1 MEINNLKAFIQVA
14 ESGSFSTAAEKLF
27 LTQPA
32 VSKRISTLES
42 ELNVSLFD
50 RISRQ
55 ATLTDAGRTL
65 LPLAEKL
72 IIEISDLKRVVTN
85 HSGEVSGQL
94 AMGTS
99 HHIGLHR
106 LPNILKQY
114 SADYPKVQLD
124 IQFMD
129 SESACAAVEQGKL
142 ELAVITLPNELPSK
156 LRQIEFWQDPLHVVV
171 ASDHPLAQQAEVDM
185 EYLLQYPAVLPGR
198 GTYTREILEQ
208 AVSNANGQIHCGL
221 STNYLETLKMMCA
234 IGLGWSLL
242 PESMLDSEDFVSLDI
257 EGISLLRHLGAV
269 THTQRTLSNAAGAML
284 NSCLKTAQCR

>member
-14 ESGSFSTAAEKLF
+14 ESGSFSMAAEELF

-32 VSKRISTLES
+32 VSKRISALES
-42 ELNVSLFD
+42 ELNVLLFD

-55 ATLTDAGRTL
+55 ATLTNAGRAL
-65 LPLAEKL
+65 LPRAKKL

-85 HSGEVSGQL
+85 HSGKVSGLL

-106 LPNILKQY
+106 LPDILKQY
-114 SADYPKVQLD
+114 IADYPKVQLGV
-124 IQFMD
+124 QFMD
-129 SESACAAVEQGKL
+129 SESACAAVKQGKL

-156 LRQIEFWQDPLHVVV
+156 LRQIKFWQDPLHVVV
-171 ASDHPLAQQAEVDM
+171 ASDHPLALQGEVDM
-185 EYLLQYPAVLPGR
+185 ESLLQYPAVLPGR

-208 AVSNANGQIHCGL
+208 AIKKANGQIHCGL
-221 STNYLETLKMMCA
+221 STNYLETLKTMCG

-242 PESMLDSEDFVSLDI
+242 PERMLKNAGLVSLCID
-257 EGISLLRHLGAV
+257 GITLSRRLGAV
-269 THTQRTLSNAAGAML
+269 THKQRTLSNAASAML
-284 NSCLKTAQCR
+284 NSCINS

>member
-14 ESGSFSTAAEKLF
+14 ESGSFSEAAEQLF

-32 VSKRISTLES
+32 VSKRISALES
-42 ELNVSLFD
+42 ELNVRLFD
-50 RISRQ
+50 RVSRK
-55 ATLTDAGRTL
+55 ATLTNAGRAL
-65 LPLAEKL
+65 LPRAEKL

-106 LPNILKQY
+106 LPDILKQY
-114 SADYPKVQLD
+114 SVDYPKVELD
-124 IQFMD
+124 IQFLD
-129 SESACAAVEQGKL
+129 SENACAAVEQGKL
-142 ELAVITLPNELPSK
+142 ELAIITLPNELPSK
-156 LRQIEFWQDPLHVVV
+156 LQQIEFWQDSLHVVV
-171 ASDHPLAQQAEVDM
+171 ASDHPLTQQNRVGM
-185 EYLLQYPAVLPGR
+185 EQLLQHPAVLPGR

-208 AVSNANGQIHCGL
+208 AVSNINGKIHCGL
-221 STNYLETLKMMCA
+221 STNYLETLKTMCG

-242 PESMLDSEDFVSLDI
+242 PESMLDSDGLVSLEI

-269 THTQRTLSNAAGAML
+269 THCQRTLSNAGSAML
-284 NSCLKTAQCR
+284 NSCIKTTQYQ